1 MTYDEFESGSDIFG
15 TCVEEHIDATES
27 NGVVRQGRIR
37 LDSGNAA
44 SVNDRIF
51 LFNRFNY
58 II

>member
-1 MTYDEFESGSDIFG
+1 M
-15 TCVEEHIDATES
+15 EEHIDATES